1 MVQNPLTAFRLES
14 RQTVKRDVPVLC
26 GAHAEAGSSRLL
38 IVCDTSMF
46 HGIISRMMEQHS

>member
-1 MVQNPLTAFRLES
+1 MVQDPLTAFRLES

-26 GAHAEAGSSRLL
+26 GAHAEAGSSWLL

-46 HGIISRMMEQHS
+46 HGIISLMME